1 MFIIVQSTSISQWTF
16 GNILFT
22 KFAVVFSEDVK
33 TLNFISENNVEKI
46 RIIGNYDPKDETE
59 GVTRY
64 EISFGVIFIINIIGI
79 VMLLISLFRQ
89 KVFIET
95 EALNKQF
102 KK

>member
-1 MFIIVQSTSISQWTF
+1 MIIVKKECICNDEEVILMALF
-16 GNILFT
+16 GRFGHRGPYRKGEIKIRYT
-22 KFAVVFSEDVK
+22 KFLMVME
-33 TLNFISENNVEKI
+33 
-46 RIIGNYDPKDETE
+46 
-59 GVTRY
+59 
-64 EISFGVIFIINIIGI
+64 IIGI